1 MLRKNEVV
9 RKYNDNEKKDHIS
22 QCTDNDP
29 SKTLI
34 DQCNSEIPCN
44 TENKSII
51 NQLKAQGNE
60 ASQIIINL
68 QHERDANLNK
78 LNVMLSNIEE
88 MESEMRFT
96 K

>member
-1 MLRKNEVV
+1 M
-9 RKYNDNEKKDHIS
+9 
-22 QCTDNDP
+22 
-29 SKTLI
+29 I

-96 K
+96 KELLMKTKDSGGRRWKKYHTRLSKKKTYKL